1 MGSSFMCAIRNK
13 IENYSVLRN
22 ANFCTTK
29 HRSMSDSYQNKII
42 SILTQQLN
50 PQHLEVLNESHQHSV
65 PKNSETHFKIVI
77 VSDQFN
83 NLSFVQRQRK
93 INELLK
99 EFMGNPIHALTMGT
113 YTVLEWNQKGKQ
125 AKPSPPCL
133 GGSKKS

>member
-1 MGSSFMCAIRNK
+1 MPIQSH
-13 IENYSVLRN
+13 IESLLQKSLVPIY
-22 ANFCTTK
+22 
-29 HRSMSDSYQNKII
+29 
-42 SILTQQLN
+42 
-50 PQHLEVLNESHQHSV
+50 LEVINESHQHSV